1 MITATRISIV
11 TSIFASTIYLLNEN
25 NVNHMRRLVV
35 EWSIN
40 ETIKLI
46 KDREIEKLKKSGEQ
60 DDSELVKKAELT
72 ELNRLEIIK
81 KIKSFEVLHILRFD
95 SSESATIFRLEPKD
109 NSLEVEE
116 ILKSLLQ
123 NLNIEYQL
131 LEKDRGACIYFIK
144 GKTIQS
150 SSGLPNGRGMY
161 PMLPFEVRDGR
172 VRVTLVG
179 DNEQVKE
186 FLENRVVNYK
196 VLSLT
201 DAKFSPNSPIS
212 RLTEKQQE
220 AISLAFRL
228 GYFDT
233 PRKIS
238 ADELAAKLGLASSTL
253 AVHLR
258 RAEHRL
264 LADMLNEQ

>member
-1 MITATRISIV
+1 
-11 TSIFASTIYLLNEN
+11 
-25 NVNHMRRLVV
+25 MRRLVI

-40 ETIKLI
+40 EAIKRI
-46 KDREIEKLKKSGEQ
+46 KDREIEKLKESGEQ
-60 DDSELVKKAELT
+60 VDSGLVKKAEST
-72 ELNRLEIIK
+72 ELNRLETIK

-95 SSESATIFRLEPKD
+95 SSETAAIFRLESKD

-116 ILKSLLQ
+116 LLESILQ
-123 NLNIEYQL
+123 NLNVEYQL
-131 LEKDRGACIYFIK
+131 LEQDRGAYIYFIK
-144 GKTIQS
+144 GKPPQP
-150 SSGLPNGRGMY
+150 SSGAPNRRGMY
-161 PMLPFEVRDGR
+161 PMLPFAVRDGK

-179 DNEQVKE
+179 DNDQVKE
-186 FLENRVVNYK
+186 FLENRQVNYK

-233 PRKIS
+233 PRKVS
-238 ADELAAKLGLASSTL
+238 ADELAAKLGLSSSTL

-258 RAEHRL
+258 RAERRL
-264 LADMLNEQ
+264 LAEMLNE

>member
-1 MITATRISIV
+1 
-11 TSIFASTIYLLNEN
+11 
-25 NVNHMRRLVV
+25 MRRIVV
-35 EWSIN
+35 EWSVN
-40 ETIKLI
+40 EAIKKI
-46 KDREIEKLKKSGEQ
+46 KDREIERLKTSETG
-60 DDSELVKKAELT
+60 DNSELIKKAQLT
-72 ELNRLEIIK
+72 ELINRLETMK
-81 KIKSFEVLHILRFD
+81 KIKSFEMLHILRFD
-95 SSESATIFRLEPKD
+95 SSETAAIFRLEPKD

-116 ILKSLLQ
+116 LLKSLLQ
-123 NLNIEYQL
+123 NLNVEYQL
-131 LEKDRGACIYFIK
+131 LEQDRGACIYFIK
-144 GKTIQS
+144 GKTVQP
-150 SSGLPNGRGMY
+150 SSGTPIRRGMY
-161 PMLPFEVRDGR
+161 PMLPFAVRDGK

-186 FLENRVVNYK
+186 FLETRGVNYK

-201 DAKFSPNSPIS
+201 DAKFSLNSPIS

-233 PRKIS
+233 PRKVS
-238 ADELAAKLGLASSTL
+238 ADELAEKLGLSSSTL

-264 LADMLNEQ
+264 LAEMLNQ

>member
-1 MITATRISIV
+1 
-11 TSIFASTIYLLNEN
+11 
-25 NVNHMRRLVV
+25 
-35 EWSIN
+35 
-40 ETIKLI
+40 
-46 KDREIEKLKKSGEQ
+46 
-60 DDSELVKKAELT
+60 
-72 ELNRLEIIK
+72 
-81 KIKSFEVLHILRFD
+81 
-95 SSESATIFRLEPKD
+95 
-109 NSLEVEE
+109 
-116 ILKSLLQ
+116 
-123 NLNIEYQL
+123 
-131 LEKDRGACIYFIK
+131 
-144 GKTIQS
+144 
-150 SSGLPNGRGMY
+150 
-161 PMLPFEVRDGR
+161 MLPFEVRDGR

-201 DAKFSPNSPIS
+201 DAKFSPYSPIS

-220 AISLAFRL
+220 AISIAFRL

-258 RAEHRL
+258 RAEHRFTR
-264 LADMLNEQ
+264 

>member
-1 MITATRISIV
+1 
-11 TSIFASTIYLLNEN
+11 
-25 NVNHMRRLVV
+25 MRRLVI

-40 ETIKLI
+40 EAIKRI

-60 DDSELVKKAELT
+60 ENSGIVKKAEST
-72 ELNRLEIIK
+72 ELNRLETIK

-95 SSESATIFRLEPKD
+95 SSETAAIFRLESKD

-116 ILKSLLQ
+116 LLKSILQ
-123 NLNIEYQL
+123 NLNVEYQL
-131 LEKDRGACIYFIK
+131 LEQDRGACIYFIK
-144 GKTIQS
+144 GKTVQPS
-150 SSGLPNGRGMY
+150 SDSPNRRGMY
-161 PMLPFEVRDGR
+161 PMLPFAVRDGK

-186 FLENRVVNYK
+186 FLENRRVDYK

-201 DAKFSPNSPIS
+201 DAKFSLDSPIS
-212 RLTEKQQE
+212 CLTEKQQE

-233 PRKIS
+233 PRKVS
-238 ADELAAKLGLASSTL
+238 ADELATKLGLASSTL

-258 RAEHRL
+258 RAERRL
-264 LADMLNEQ
+264 LAEMLNE

>member
-1 MITATRISIV
+1 
-11 TSIFASTIYLLNEN
+11 
-25 NVNHMRRLVV
+25 MRRLVI

-40 ETIKLI
+40 EAIKRI
-46 KDREIEKLKKSGEQ
+46 KDREIEKLKEYGEQ
-60 DDSELVKKAELT
+60 VDSGLVKKAELT
-72 ELNRLEIIK
+72 ELNRLETIK

-95 SSESATIFRLEPKD
+95 SSETAAIFRLEPKD

-116 ILKSLLQ
+116 LLKVLLQ
-123 NLNIEYQL
+123 NLNVEYQL
-131 LEKDRGACIYFIK
+131 LEQDRDTCIYFIK
-144 GKTIQS
+144 GKTVQPS
-150 SSGLPNGRGMY
+150 SESPNRRGMY
-161 PMLPFEVRDGR
+161 PLLPFAVRDGK

-179 DNEQVKE
+179 DNEQVKA
-186 FLENRVVNYK
+186 FLENRGVNFK

-233 PRKIS
+233 PRKVS

-253 AVHLR
+253 AVLLR
-258 RAEHRL
+258 RAERRL
-264 LADMLNEQ
+264 FAEMLNE

>member
-1 MITATRISIV
+1 
-11 TSIFASTIYLLNEN
+11 
-25 NVNHMRRLVV
+25 MRRLVV

-40 ETIKLI
+40 EAIKRI
-46 KDREIEKLKKSGEQ
+46 NEREVEKLKKSGEQ
-60 DDSELVKKAELT
+60 GNSELVKKAELT
-72 ELNRLEIIK
+72 ELNRLETIK
-81 KIKSFEVLHILRFD
+81 KIKSFEVLHIFRFD
-95 SSESATIFRLEPKD
+95 SSETAAIFRLEPKD

-116 ILKSLLQ
+116 LLKSILQ
-123 NLNIEYQL
+123 NLKFEYQL
-131 LEKDRGACIYFIK
+131 LEQDRGVCVYFIK
-144 GKTIQS
+144 GKTVLP
-150 SSGLPNGRGMY
+150 SSGQPNRMGMY
-161 PMLPFEVRDGR
+161 PLLPFAVRDGK

-186 FLENRVVNYK
+186 FLENRRVDFK

-201 DAKFSPNSPIS
+201 DAKFSLNSPIS

-220 AISLAFRL
+220 ALSLAFRF

-238 ADELAAKLGLASSTL
+238 SDELAQKLHLSSSTL

-258 RAEHRL
+258 RAERRL
-264 LADMLNEQ
+264 LAEMLNE

>member
-1 MITATRISIV
+1 
-11 TSIFASTIYLLNEN
+11 
-25 NVNHMRRLVV
+25 
-35 EWSIN
+35 
-40 ETIKLI
+40 
-46 KDREIEKLKKSGEQ
+46 
-60 DDSELVKKAELT
+60 
-72 ELNRLEIIK
+72 
-81 KIKSFEVLHILRFD
+81 
-95 SSESATIFRLEPKD
+95 
-109 NSLEVEE
+109 
-116 ILKSLLQ
+116 
-123 NLNIEYQL
+123 
-131 LEKDRGACIYFIK
+131 
-144 GKTIQS
+144 
-150 SSGLPNGRGMY
+150 
-161 PMLPFEVRDGR
+161 MLPFEVRDGR

-220 AISLAFRL
+220 AISIAFRL

-258 RAEHRL
+258 RAERRL
-264 LADMLNEQ
+264 LADLLNEQ

>member
-1 MITATRISIV
+1 
-11 TSIFASTIYLLNEN
+11 
-25 NVNHMRRLVV
+25 MRRLVV

-40 ETIKLI
+40 EAIKQI

-60 DDSELVKKAELT
+60 DDSKLIKKAEFT
-72 ELNRLEIIK
+72 ELDRLETIK

-95 SSESATIFRLEPKD
+95 SSETAAIFRLEPED
-109 NSLEVEE
+109 NSLKVEE
-116 ILKSLLQ
+116 LLKSLLQ
-123 NLNIEYQL
+123 NLNFECQL
-131 LEKDRGACIYFIK
+131 LEQDRGACIYFIK
-144 GKTIQS
+144 GKTLQS
-150 SSGLPNGRGMY
+150 GSGTASRRGMY
-161 PMLPFEVRDGR
+161 PMLPFGVKDGK

-179 DNEQVKE
+179 DSEQVKAL
-186 FLENRVVNYK
+186 LENRGVNYK

-238 ADELAAKLGLASSTL
+238 ADELAQKLGLSSSTL

-258 RAEHRL
+258 RAERRL
-264 LADMLNEQ
+264 LAEMLNE